1 MTLLKRFSARA
12 VPNDIVLP
20 RTVSGYTVNMGE
32 KFDKLLIVIV
42 PGGPRIRTME
52 DLHTGQVD
60 FKGDCRSVALWI
72 VCLMESLSLSAMLG
86 LLQDTYTGTV
96 PPP

>member
-1 MTLLKRFSARA
+1 MTLLKRFSPRA
-12 VPNDIVLP
+12 VPNEIVLP

-52 DLHTGQVD
+52 DSRTG
-60 FKGDCRSVALWI
+60 KSI
-72 VCLMESLSLSAMLG
+72 SK
-86 LLQDTYTGTV
+86 GTV
-96 PPP
+96 GQWPFASFA

>member
-1 MTLLKRFSARA
+1 M
-12 VPNDIVLP
+12 VLP

-32 KFDKLLIVIV
+32 KFDKLLIVIG

-52 DLHTGQVD
+52 DSRTGQVD
-60 FKGDCRSVALWI
+60 FKGDRWSVALWI